1 MRAAGE
7 RQPAAPAGGGP
18 GAVAARAGRAARA
31 REVAGALA
39 AAWIVYAKELVDAL
53 RDRRTLLTVLLSSVA
68 VGPLVLVLVS
78 TLVGGIERR
87 AEARSVVVHGLAHAP
102 TLANYLARQTY
113 TVREAPPDYEEQL
126 RKSRLGEPVLVVPQD
141 FEAALR
147 AGEAPLLEVVSAASN
162 QRASS
167 GAGTLVRLLRGF
179 NQEQATL
186 RLAVRG
192 VAPALLEAV
201 RVEERDL
208 STAATRA
215 AQLATMVPF
224 FVLMAVLYGALNAAL
239 DTTAGERERGSLEPL
254 LMAPVPRV
262 ALVLGKWGA
271 VASVA
276 MLIAV
281 LSCASFLPGQWLLR
295 SEVLAAMFRFGVR
308 EAAWFVALLLPLA
321 GALSALLMA
330 LAIRCKS
337 FKEAQ
342 ANTTVV
348 LLVVSLLPLVTV
360 FNQEGEQPWHL
371 WLPALAQATLM
382 GRVLK
387 GEALPWMDLAV
398 PVFVALGVTVLSL
411 FYVARLLRR
420 AALK

>member
-1 MRAAGE
+1 MKG
-7 RQPAAPAGGGP
+7 
-18 GAVAARAGRAARA
+18 
-31 REVAGALA
+31 GALA
-39 AAWIVYAKELVDAL
+39 GAWTVYFKELVDAL

-78 TLVGGIERR
+78 SLVGGIEKR
-87 AEARSVVVHGLAHAP
+87 AEARSVVVMGIEHAP
-102 TLANYLARQTY
+102 SLANYLARQTY
-113 TVREAPPDYEEQL
+113 VVRPAPGDYEEQL
-126 RKSRLGEPVLVVPQD
+126 RRSRLGEPVVVIPAD
-141 FEAALR
+141 FETALR
-147 AGEAPLLEVVSAASN
+147 AGEAPLVELVSAASN
-162 QRASS
+162 RRAAT
-167 GAGTLVRLLRGF
+167 GIAPVLRLLRGF

-186 RLAVRG
+186 RLALRG
-192 VAPALLEAV
+192 VAPALLETV

-208 STAATRA
+208 ADAATRA

-224 FVLMAVLYGALNAAL
+224 FVLMAMLYGALNAAL

-254 LMAPVPRV
+254 LMTPVARV

-271 VASVA
+271 VATVA

-281 LSCASFLPGQWLLR
+281 LSCVSFLPGQWLLR
-295 SEVLAAMFRFGVR
+295 SEALSAMFRFGVR

-330 LAIRCKS
+330 MAVRCKS

-342 ANTTVV
+342 ANATVV
-348 LLVVSLLPLVTV
+348 LLAASLLPLVTV
-360 FNQEGEQPWHL
+360 FNQEGEAPWHL
-371 WLPALAQATLM
+371 WLPALAQTTLM

-387 GEALPWMDLAV
+387 GEALPAFDLAL
-398 PVFVALGVTVLSL
+398 PVLVCAAVAALSL
-411 FYVARLLRR
+411 AYVMRLLRQ